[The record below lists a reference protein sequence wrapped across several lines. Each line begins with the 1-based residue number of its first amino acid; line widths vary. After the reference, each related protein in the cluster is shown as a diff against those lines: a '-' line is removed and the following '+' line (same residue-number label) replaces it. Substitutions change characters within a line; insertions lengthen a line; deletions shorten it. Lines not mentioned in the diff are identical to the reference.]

1 MGRWIRSL
9 GRLDPEQAFGHQTQP
24 FPKRAWPLSEEI
36 AKLSVVWSERQAKD
50 HRNPG
55 REDGEGCIGTGSK
68 ERKKMTTLKHAAVL
82 GVTPVR
88 EGVLGI
94 EEGDWGAPM
103 RLDVDNSVWICDDG
117 SSNLWVP

>member
-9 GRLDPEQAFGHQTQP
+9 GRLDPEQAFGYQTQP

-36 AKLSVVWSERQAKD
+36 AKLSVVWFERWGKEYP
-50 HRNPG
+50 NPC
-55 REDGEGCIGTGSK
+55 REDGELEGYVGTNSK

-88 EGVLGI
+88 EDVLET
-94 EEGDWGAPM
+94 EEGD
-103 RLDVDNSVWICDDG
+103 
-117 SSNLWVP
+117 